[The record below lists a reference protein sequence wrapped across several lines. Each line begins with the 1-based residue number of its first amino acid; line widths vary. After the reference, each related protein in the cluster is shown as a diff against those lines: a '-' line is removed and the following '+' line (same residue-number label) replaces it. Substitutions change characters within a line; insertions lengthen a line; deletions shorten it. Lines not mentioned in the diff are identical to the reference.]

1 MVDNDIFNMG
11 DSELDEPTTGD
22 TTPEETNEGP
32 ERKPCPD
39 CGKEVT
45 WTQAGRPRQHKCV
58 DKAEAPEKVEQEA
71 KPEPEGLVAKVIA
84 KYLSD
89 KAEIERKTKE
99 FEESLKETKDL
110 QNKRLEFLGTHMK
123 KEGVT
128 SQNTAYGRSEVY
140 KVDSATMADPLI
152 FTNWVSEDYE
162 NRKHY
167 LENRVSK
174 TAVKQGLSDGELVPP
189 GVNYTTIEKVKV
201 VRKSK

>member
-1 MVDNDIFNMG
+1 MEDIFNM
-11 DSELDEPTTGD
+11 GD

-45 WTQAGRPRQHKCV
+45 WTQAGRPRQHKCEPKGEQTES
-58 DKAEAPEKVEQEA
+58 DTPGGEQPTPEETSEV

-84 KYLSD
+84 KYLAD
-89 KAEIERKTKE
+89 KADIERRTKE
-99 FEESLKETKDL
+99 FEESLKELKDL
-110 QNKRLEFLGTHMK
+110 QNKRLDFLGTHMK

-140 KVDSATMADPLI
+140 KVDSATMADPLS
-152 FTNWVSEDYE
+152 FTNWVQEDFD

-167 LENRVSK
+167 IENRVSK
-174 TAVKQGLSDGELVPP
+174 TAVKQGLSDGETVPP
-189 GVNYTTIEKVKV
+189 GINYTTIEKVKV